1 MMYSD
6 MFSLTGMPHWFGL
19 LLPMMVPLIVLDIVL
34 RGIALWRSAR
44 SNQLA
49 WFIALLIV
57 NSVGILPA
65 IYLLFFDEE
74 KKAKRSAGRSGTR
87 KTRTI
92 V

>member
-1 MMYSD
+1 MTYSD
-6 MFSLTGMPHWFGL
+6 MLPFVGMPHWIGL

-57 NSVGILPA
+57 NSIGILPA

-74 KKAKRSAGRSGTR
+74 KKIRRSAGRR
-87 KTRTI
+87 DKQKPRTS